1 MASAPPGQG
10 IGLDPTIMTDN
21 PSLHDPTLRH
31 RLGRSEPLLWLNP
44 ALAPAAEVLAGQDLA
59 WREVQAAT
67 AAFSRWPPLLQRLF
81 PGSAETG
88 IESPLEPLPDAAAVL
103 DHAPWGG
110 VWLKRDDALPV
121 AGSIKA
127 RGGFF
132 EVLRFAEDLA
142 GRHGLGGDDDALASP
157 AARALFAG
165 HTVAVGSTGNLGLSI
180 GTMAAALGFRAVV
193 HMSRDAKAWKKAR
206 LRQAGAEVVEHAGDY
221 AAAVAAGRHLAAA
234 SGNTYFVDDE
244 NSLPLFLGY
253 AAAAVPLAE
262 QLAAAGVVVD
272 AAHPLFVHLPCGVGG
287 APCGI
292 AFGLKHVFG
301 DAVHCFLAEP
311 TAAPCM
317 LARMAFGPGV
327 SVYDLG
333 LDNRTA
339 ADGLAVPQASE
350 LAWSLT
356 HRLVS
361 GVYTVPDARL
371 LRFLARADAR
381 AGLRLEP
388 SATAGFAGPAW
399 IEASEAGRRY
409 LTRLGAGLRPNHLLW
424 CTGGSLVPDA
434 EHAAQLARAGHSPAP
449 QDMATESPA

>member
-1 MASAPPGQG
+1 MLTTA
-10 IGLDPTIMTDN
+10 IMKSI
-21 PSLHDPTLRH
+21 PSIPSGHDPLLRQ

-44 ALAPAAEVLAGQDLA
+44 VLAPAAEALARQDVT
-59 WREVQAAT
+59 WREVQDAA
-67 AAFSRWPPLLQRLF
+67 AAFSRWRPVLCRLF
-81 PGSAETG
+81 PELTEAG
-88 IESPLEPLPDAAAVL
+88 IEAALEPLSDAAAAL
-103 DHAPWGG
+103 GHAPRGG

-121 AGSIKA
+121 VGSIKA
-127 RGGFF
+127 RGGCF
-132 EVLRFAEDLA
+132 EVLRFAEELA
-142 GRHGLGGDDDALASP
+142 RRHGLEGEDALVSP
-157 AARALFAG
+157 AARALFGG

-221 AAAVAAGRHLAAA
+221 AAAVAAGRRLAAA
-234 SGNTYFVDDE
+234 TEGTYFVDDE

-253 AAAAVPLAE
+253 AAAAVRLAE
-262 QLAAAGVVVD
+262 QLAEAGVAVD

-292 AFGLKHVFG
+292 TFGLKHVFG

-339 ADGLAVPQASE
+339 ADGLAVPRASE
-350 LAWSLT
+350 LAWSMT
-356 HRLVS
+356 HGLVS
-361 GVYTVPDARL
+361 GVYTVPDAQL
-371 LRFLARADAR
+371 FRFLERADAR

-388 SATAGFAGPAW
+388 SAVAGFAGPAW
-399 IEASEAGRRY
+399 IEASEAGRHY
-409 LTRLGAGLRPNHLLW
+409 LARLGGDLRPSHLLW

-434 EHAAQLARAGHSPAP
+434 EHAANLDRGGRGGDASRLE
-449 QDMATESPA
+449 ATETPA

>member
-1 MASAPPGQG
+1 MAIISSDHAA
-10 IGLDPTIMTDN
+10 GL
-21 PSLHDPTLRH
+21 RQ

-44 ALAPAAEVLAGQDLA
+44 ALAPAAEALAGQAVTWD
-59 WREVQAAT
+59 EVLSAS
-67 AAFSRWPPLLQRLF
+67 AAFERWCPARRRLF
-81 PGSAETG
+81 PELTEAG
-88 IESPLEPLPDAAAVL
+88 IESALEPLPDAPAVL
-103 DHAPWGG
+103 GHAPRGG

-121 AGSIKA
+121 VGSIKA
-127 RGGFF
+127 RGGCF

-142 GRHGLGGDDDALASP
+142 RWHGLAAAGEDALVSP
-157 AARALFAG
+157 AARTLFGG

-180 GTMAAALGFRAVV
+180 GTMAAALGFHAAV

-206 LRQAGAEVVEHAGDY
+206 LRRAGAEVVEHAGDY
-221 AAAVAAGRHLAAA
+221 AAAVAAGRRLAAA
-234 SGNTYFVDDE
+234 SATAYFVDDE

-253 AAAAVPLAE
+253 AAAAVGLAQQLAE
-262 QLAAAGVVVD
+262 AGVAVD

-292 AFGLKHVFG
+292 TFGLKHVFG

-339 ADGLAVPQASE
+339 ADGLAVPRASE
-350 LAWSLT
+350 LAWSMA
-356 HRLVS
+356 HRLIS
-361 GVYTVPDARL
+361 GIYTVPDAQL
-371 LRFLARADAR
+371 FRFLERADAR

-388 SATAGFAGPAW
+388 SAVAGFAGPAW
-399 IEASEAGRRY
+399 IEASDAGRHH
-409 LTRLGAGLRPNHLLW
+409 LARLGDDLCPSHLLW

-434 EHAAQLARAGHSPAP
+434 EHAANLARGGRGDAP
-449 QDMATESPA
+449 GRAATELPP